1 MDKRGFPDGLQDRFL
16 ETLLKS
22 LAVLNR
28 VRTTYLKWLRYL
40 FDQWVDFM
48 SFIFC
53 RVKKEQSL
61 ENTRRC

>member
-22 LAVLNR
+22 HAVLNR